1 MKKNINIDAFFKTKL
16 SNAPQEFVESD
27 WLEMKKML
35 DQDDRKKRI
44 FLPFHW
50 LAIGTAA
57 ALLCGF
63 VLFKRDIQQSANQIA
78 EPIEFEETYAKNGKT
93 SASETINTSAIPPS
107 NSKIQPLTDQKIE
120 TNNVTSPVVTSHADG
135 YKFHNKDSEKINNAS
150 FLLEE
155 PVADSKPKVDLAADG
170 NPKSG
175 QSTSFDY
182 LQELT
187 SSTEQLSITAPQ
199 IDFKKEYP
207 LKYSDFEPHLSL
219 GLGLEGFASPSGFGA
234 LGGGILANY
243 HITEEWAIST
253 GFKYF
258 RQANANIYSRLRQ
271 DESFGFG
278 SSTVTYGLHGDQIS
292 FLSAPIGITHRRHKM
307 LYGLGFYTDFLL
319 GVQGEVREVELMPS
333 TERSKVREIVH
344 VVSSGWLDV
353 SGFRK
358 TNGRI
363 YFSAARI
370 LAPGLHVGIDVNYR
384 PWDVLKDQPELLE
397 RQSSDR
403 LFFWVNL
410 QMFMP

>member
-1 MKKNINIDAFFKTKL
+1 MKKSINIDALFKRKL
-16 SNAPQEFVESD
+16 SNAPQDFVESD
-27 WLEMKKML
+27 WLEMEKML
-35 DQDDRKKRI
+35 DQDKRKKRI

-63 VLFKRDIQQSANQIA
+63 VLFKKESQQSANPNA
-78 EPIEFEETYAKNGKT
+78 EPSKIEETYAKNAKASDSESFNSENSQST
-93 SASETINTSAIPPS
+93 SKNLSLN
-107 NSKIQPLTDQKIE
+107 DQKIK
-120 TNNVTSPVVTSHADG
+120 TQNNTSLAGSIPDDVL
-135 YKFHNKDSEKINNAS
+135 KLQNKDSEKTTDTPLAI
-150 FLLEE
+150 EE
-155 PVADSKPKVDLAADG
+155 PAIDLNKKVEKVTDTPPRKEQKVTF
-170 NPKSG
+170 N
-175 QSTSFDY
+175 Y
-182 LQELT
+182 LQELAR
-187 SSTEQLSITAPQ
+187 STQELSFESPQ
-199 IDFKKEYP
+199 IHFKKEYP
-207 LKYSDFEPHLSL
+207 VKYSEFEPHLSL
-219 GLGLEGFASPSGFGA
+219 GLGLEAFASPSGFGA

-243 HITEEWAIST
+243 HITEEWAITT

-292 FLSAPIGITHRRHKM
+292 FLSAPLGISHRRDKM
-307 LYGLGFYTDFLL
+307 LYGIGIYTDFLL
-319 GVQGEVREVELMPS
+319 GVQGEVRELELMPS

-363 YFSAARI
+363 YMSASRI
-370 LAPGLHVGIDVNYR
+370 LAPGLQVGIDVNYR

-397 RQSSDR
+397 RQSADR
-403 LFFWVNL
+403 LFFGVNL

>member
-1 MKKNINIDAFFKTKL
+1 MKKSINIDALFKRKL
-16 SNAPQEFVESD
+16 SHAPQDFVETD
-27 WLEMKKML
+27 WLEMEKML
-35 DQDDRKKRI
+35 DQDERTKRI

-63 VLFKRDIQQSANQIA
+63 VLFKKDSNHSSNPNA
-78 EPIEFEETYAKNGKT
+78 EPPKVTETYAKNKGT
-93 SASETINTSAIPPS
+93 SGSESSNTYINSQSASIDESVNSNKTRVNHGPSAISSGPVD
-107 NSKIQPLTDQKIE
+107 DQKLQ
-120 TNNVTSPVVTSHADG
+120 
-135 YKFHNKDSEKINNAS
+135 NKGSEKTKNTPLLIEQAVINLQEKNELATIEKSQNAQKA
-150 FLLEE
+150 
-155 PVADSKPKVDLAADG
+155 V
-170 NPKSG
+170 
-175 QSTSFDY
+175 FDD

-187 SSTEQLSITAPQ
+187 RPPQQLSTSSPQ
-199 IDFKKEYP
+199 IDFRKEYP
-207 LKYSDFEPHLSL
+207 VKYSEFEPHLSL
-219 GLGLEGFASPSGFGA
+219 GLGLEAFASPSGFGA

-243 HITEEWAIST
+243 HITEEWAITT

-292 FLSAPIGITHRRHKM
+292 FLSAPLGISHRRNKM
-307 LYGLGFYTDFLL
+307 SYGFGFYTDFLL

-353 SGFRK
+353 SGFRN

-363 YFSAARI
+363 YMSASRI
-370 LAPGLHVGIDVNYR
+370 LTPGLHVGIDVNYS

-397 RQSSDR
+397 RQSADR
-403 LFFWVNL
+403 LFFGVNL

>member
-1 MKKNINIDAFFKTKL
+1 MKKSINIDALFKRKL
-16 SNAPQEFVESD
+16 SNAPQDFVESD
-27 WLEMKKML
+27 WLEMEKML
-35 DQDDRKKRI
+35 DQDERKKRI

-63 VLFKRDIQQSANQIA
+63 VLFKRDGQQSVNQTS
-78 EPIEFEETYAKNGKT
+78 EPSKVKETYAINEKV
-93 SASETINTSAIPPS
+93 SDSESFNTANAQSVS
-107 NSKIQPLTDQKIE
+107 NNQSLNDQKIE
-120 TNNVTSPVVTSHADG
+120 TQNSTSLAGSIPVDVQ
-135 YKFHNKDSEKINNAS
+135 KFQNKVSEKAKHAPLAI
-150 FLLEE
+150 EE
-155 PVADSKPKVDLAADG
+155 PAIDLNEKVEMGTDKTQK
-170 NPKSG
+170 NE
-175 QSTSFDY
+175 QRVMFNN

-187 SSTEQLSITAPQ
+187 RPTQQLSTASPQ

-207 LKYSDFEPHLSL
+207 VKYSEFEPHLSL

-243 HITEEWAIST
+243 HITEEWAITT

-292 FLSAPIGITHRRHKM
+292 FLSAPLGISHRRDKM
-307 LYGLGFYTDFLL
+307 LYGIGIYTDFLL

-363 YFSAARI
+363 YMSASRI
-370 LAPGLHVGIDVNYR
+370 LAPGLHVGMDVNYR

-397 RQSSDR
+397 RQSADR
-403 LFFWVNL
+403 LFFGINL